1 MNHILYNAKV
11 YTFDPQ
17 IPNAQAIAIHNGE
30 IIALGSNEDV
40 LNLPL
45 SDYTRENLDGQTV
58 LPGLT
63 DSHLH
68 LQHTARSLSIIN
80 CETDTKEACLARIK
94 ERVAATPAGEWIL
107 GHGWNHNQ
115 WTDSY
120 GTLEDLDTISTQHP
134 IYLTAKSLHAAW
146 VNTLALKQ
154 AGIDGGTR
162 DPEGGMIGHTE
173 SGDLNGLMFE
183 GASSLVQELIP
194 LQSIAILS
202 DSIDRAQHNLARMGI
217 TSVHDFDGADCF
229 SALQML
235 EREKRLKM
243 RVLKSISLSGLDAAL
258 QLGITSGFGSSS
270 LKIGSLKLFADGAL
284 GPQTAAMLEPY
295 EESQNNYGSLLM
307 TQEEIQNI
315 GRRTSPA
322 GLSLAI
328 HAIGDRANRVVLAA
342 LGQIRAYEG
351 EHGLTHPLHRIEHA
365 QILNPELIPL
375 FAQHKVHASVQPIHQ
390 ISDMDM
396 ADRFWGE
403 RAKYAYPFQSLLTNK
418 ALLVFGSDS
427 PVESANP
434 FVGIYAATTRQ
445 SMNSN
450 NNNNSWYPQE
460 KISLNAALQAYTTRP
475 ACLAGWENNMGRLRM
490 YEAADL
496 IVLRQDIFAIAP
508 EDIKNLLPS
517 ATMVAG
523 EWVWQA
529 QA

>member
-1 MNHILYNAKV
+1 MNHILYNARV
-11 YTFDPQ
+11 YTFDPL
-17 IPNAQAIAIHNGE
+17 IPTAQAIAIQDGK
-30 IIALGSNEDV
+30 IFALGSNEDI

-45 SDYTRENLDGQTV
+45 SDYATQDLDGQTI

-68 LQHTARSLSIIN
+68 LQHTALSLSIVN
-80 CETDTKEACLARIK
+80 CETETKEACLALIR

-120 GTLEDLDTISTQHP
+120 GTLEDLDSISTQHP
-134 IYLTAKSLHAAW
+134 IYLSAKSLHAAW
-146 VNTLALKQ
+146 VNTVALRL
-154 AGIDGGTR
+154 AGIENDDR
-162 DPEGGMIGHTE
+162 DPEGGIIGHTDN
-173 SGDLNGLMFE
+173 GNLNGLLFE
-183 GASSLVQELIP
+183 GACGLVQELIP
-194 LQSIAILS
+194 LQSIAKIS
-202 DSIDRAQHNLARMGI
+202 DSIENAQYNLAKMGI

-235 EREKRLKM
+235 DREKRLKI
-243 RVLKSISLSGLDAAL
+243 RVLKSIPFSNLDAAL
-258 QLGITSGFGSSS
+258 QLGITSGYGSSF
-270 LKIGSLKLFADGAL
+270 LKLGSLKLFADGAL

-295 EESQNNYGSLLM
+295 EDSQDNFGSLLM
-307 TQEEIQNI
+307 TQEEIYHI
-315 GRRTSPA
+315 GMRASPA

-328 HAIGDRANRVVLAA
+328 HAIGDKANQKVLAA
-342 LGQIRAYEG
+342 FGQIRSFER
-351 EHGLTHPLHRIEHA
+351 ENGLPHPLHRIEHA
-365 QILNPELIPL
+365 QILYPELIPL
-375 FAQHKVHASVQPIHQ
+375 FEKNKIHASVQPIHQ

-403 RAKYAYPFQSLLTNK
+403 RARYAYPFQSLLINK
-418 ALLVFGSDS
+418 ALMVFGSDS

-445 SMNSN
+445 SMNAN

-460 KISLNAALQAYTTRP
+460 KISLNAALHSYTTVP
-475 ACLAGWENNMGRLRM
+475 AYLAGWEHSKGRLRKN
-490 YEAADL
+490 EAADL
-496 IVLRQDIFAIAP
+496 IVLKQDIFALSP
-508 EDIKNLLPS
+508 EKIKDLLPS

-523 EWVWQA
+523 EWVWQT